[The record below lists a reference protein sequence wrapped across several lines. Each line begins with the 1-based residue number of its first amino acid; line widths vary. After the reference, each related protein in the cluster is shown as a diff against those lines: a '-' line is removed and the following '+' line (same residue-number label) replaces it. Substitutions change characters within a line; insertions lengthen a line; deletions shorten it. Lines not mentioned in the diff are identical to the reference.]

1 MRTWGDWICYVSDL
15 LTFIRI
21 DILTDLCSDDVM
33 TWLRLEY
40 VTTAYD
46 KMWFVP
52 KIVSWKENLINFCI
66 IYCVLI
72 QHEHVVNGARDMII
86 IFSSSFKEA

>member
-1 MRTWGDWICYVSDL
+1 MSDL
-15 LTFIRI
+15 LIVIRI

-33 TWLRLEY
+33 LWLRLEY

-52 KIVSWKENLINFCI
+52 KFMSWKDLYDEFCI
-66 IYCVLI
+66 IYYVLI
-72 QHEHVVNGARDMII
+72 QHEHVVNGAWDMIK